1 MPGKAKARKAP
12 AQSKAGKPSAQAKD
26 GKTPFRV
33 KAESIEAC
41 NCHHGC
47 NCQFAGYPNEGKCEA
62 IVGYEVKAGKF
73 GNVSLNGLRAVVAFK
88 YPKAIHEGHGHVILF
103 VDDKAS
109 QEQVDALTTILS
121 GKMGGMPWEALAGTI
136 ERFEGP
142 IRKPVEMR
150 MNGTKSELRVPGTLE
165 LRLTPLRDSVSG
177 QPKEVHIVY
186 PKGGFFWNDG
196 DIATTETMRV
206 QHGDF
211 RMEWPNR
218 YAAAAEVNWTNQA

>member
-1 MPGKAKARKAP
+1 MPAKAKPKKTAAR
-12 AQSKAGKPSAQAKD
+12 PSAA
-26 GKTPFRV
+26 KTPFRV

-41 NCHHGC
+41 NCPHGC

-62 IVGYEVKAGKF
+62 IVGYQVKAGRF

-103 VDDKAS
+103 VDDNAS
-109 QEQVDALTTILS
+109 QEQVDAFTTILS
-121 GKMGGMPWEALAGTI
+121 GKIGGMPWEALAGTI

-142 IRKPVEMR
+142 IRKPIEMR
-150 MNGTKSELRVPGTLE
+150 LNGVRSELRVPGAVE

-177 QPKEVHIVY
+177 KDKEVHIVY

-196 DIATTETMRV
+196 NIATTETMRV
-206 QHGDF
+206 EHGNF
-211 RMEWPNR
+211 RLEWPNR
-218 YAAAAEVNWTNQA
+218 YAAAAEVNWTNQV

>member
-1 MPGKAKARKAP
+1 MPAKIKAKPKK
-12 AQSKAGKPSAQAKD
+12 STQAN
-26 GKTPFRV
+26 GRTPFRV
-33 KAESIEAC
+33 KADSVEAC

-62 IVGYEVKAGKF
+62 IVAFQVKDGRFGK
-73 GNVSLNGLRAVVAFK
+73 VSLKGMRAVIAFK

-103 VDDKAS
+103 VDDKAG
-109 QEQVDALTTILS
+109 QEQVDAFATILS

-142 IRKPVEMR
+142 IRMPIEMR
-150 MNGTKSELRVPGTLE
+150 MNGTKSEVRVPGALE
-165 LRLTPLRDSVSG
+165 LKFTPLRDVVSG
-177 QPKEVHIVY
+177 KEKEVHIVY

-196 DIATTETMRV
+196 NMATTEVMRV
-206 QHGDF
+206 KHGDF
-211 RMEWPNR
+211 ELEWPNR